1 MTPKVILHPIDSLA
15 AVDKALTQA
24 LSLVSAYGAE
34 LHVVHVQRGA
44 PRAVADARTMDCL
57 AAIVRDAVEPLGADA
72 PAVVAAVLHGK
83 PVKVVS
89 AYARERSADL
99 IVLDLQRPFGRYW
112 STDGSTG
119 RSVVPRNARCWRC
132 RRPIPCGASAMPV
145 ASAES

>member
-24 LSLVSAYGAE
+24 LSLARAYGAE

-99 IVLDLQRPFGRYW
+99 IVLDLQRPFGRYVEF
-112 STDGSTG
+112 G
-119 RSVVPRNARCWRC
+119 RPG
-132 RRPIPCGASAMPV
+132 PFGAPA
-145 ASAES
+145 